1 MNSWNA
7 KFSIYFQAIANE
19 RQQSFKP
26 LDLDTIDAPISI
38 IDHLTQ
44 IFTVAIATAFPEL
57 PNAPEA
63 VIAVGLNSKFN
74 DYQCNS
80 SMQLAALLKGVYV
93 AKGEKPPP
101 PRDIATKLIE
111 CVPKSP
117 LIETMNISGPGFIN
131 IFLSKAYP
139 EKILTSLLLNGIQ
152 PPKCARKRVVIDM
165 SAPNIGKSQLYTF
178 IVQLSKII
186 IHFHVVD
193 STAKEMH
200 VGHLRST
207 IIGETISRLLIFL
220 GHDVLKLNHVGD
232 WGTQF
237 GMLIAHLEDK
247 FPNFA
252 SVSPP
257 ISDLQA
263 FYKESKTRF
272 DSDEEFKKRAYNRV
286 VKLQSGDP
294 TTVKAW
300 TLICDVSRIEFQK
313 IYDRLDVSIIER
325 GESFYQSRMESLVKE
340 LEAGGWLEEDEG
352 RKIMWGVVDHGKLF
366 CSFKLVSVL
375 YK

>member
-1 MNSWNA
+1 
-7 KFSIYFQAIANE
+7 
-19 RQQSFKP
+19 
-26 LDLDTIDAPISI
+26 
-38 IDHLTQ
+38 
-44 IFTVAIATAFPEL
+44 
-57 PNAPEA
+57 
-63 VIAVGLNSKFN
+63 
-74 DYQCNS
+74 
-80 SMQLAALLKGVYV
+80 
-93 AKGEKPPP
+93 
-101 PRDIATKLIE
+101 
-111 CVPKSP
+111 
-117 LIETMNISGPGFIN
+117 
-131 IFLSKAYP
+131 
-139 EKILTSLLLNGIQ
+139 
-152 PPKCARKRVVIDM
+152 
-165 SAPNIGKSQLYTF
+165 
-178 IVQLSKII
+178 
-186 IHFHVVD
+186 
-193 STAKEMH
+193 MH

-207 IIGETISRLLIFL
+207 IIGESISRLLKFL
-220 GHDVLKLNHVGD
+220 GHDVLPLNHVGD

-252 SVSPP
+252 KVSPP

-340 LEAGGWLEEDEG
+340 LLASGWLEEDEG

-366 CSFKLVSVL
+366 RSFELVSSSLQIEYLFGLLNCTLQVKMM
-375 YK
+375 YR